1 MAKRKKS
8 ISEYDTVM
16 VIHKKCGG
24 WLFWAVDM
32 PGCKREIKDAL
43 YRASKDGSEVRR
55 IRIPATFAYA
65 AAPGCRCSLPG
76 GER

>member
-1 MAKRKKS
+1 MTRRKKS

-32 PGCKREIKDAL
+32 PGCRREVKDAL

-55 IRIPATFAYA
+55 IPVTFGYS
-65 AAPGCRCSLPG
+65 AAPGCRCGPPESSSD
-76 GER
+76 